1 MMNVL
6 VTGGNGQ
13 LASCIKDSANTLP
26 DYKFIYVDLEDLN
39 ITDQDAVDS
48 FFEKNEPV
56 WCINCAAYTA
66 VDKAE
71 SDTELAE
78 KVNVDGSKYL
88 AQASKKHNSK
98 FIQISTDFVFDG
110 AKGSI
115 YTEKDMVNP
124 LGVYGATKFR
134 GEQVTTNEIEEHFII
149 RTSWLYSEYGNN
161 FLKTMLRLG
170 NERDILTVVADQI
183 GTPTYAGDLSELIVR
198 LIKHDSEAY
207 GLYHFSDEGVASWYD
222 FAKAIMD
229 ESKTKCKVLPIK
241 TEEYPTPAKRPAFSV
256 MDKSKIKNTLKMEI
270 PHWRDSLQKCLIK
283 LVG

>member
-1 MMNVL
+1 MVIE
-6 VTGGNGQ
+6 VAIEG
-13 LASCIKDSANTLP
+13 
-26 DYKFIYVDLEDLN
+26 V
-39 ITDQDAVDS
+39 
-48 FFEKNEPV
+48 
-56 WCINCAAYTA
+56 
-66 VDKAE
+66 
-71 SDTELAE
+71 
-78 KVNVDGSKYL
+78 
-88 AQASKKHNSK
+88 
-98 FIQISTDFVFDG
+98 TDFVFDG